1 MISCPQL
8 NIISNSKCRFINKI
22 KTFKV
27 KGLVFNKTMNF
38 VSLFAPLSTD
48 AHARVGLLHSLSQIL
63 LVCEEMKV

>member
-1 MISCPQL
+1 MISCHQL

-48 AHARVGLLHSLSQIL
+48 AHARVG
-63 LVCEEMKV
+63 V